1 MKTPQPIH
9 TVKFTI
15 SATYQLE
22 HKEREVLT
30 QLPKSSIA
38 KKPPAAP
45 KPKVVPIT
53 NNDERRSFQLH
64 YSIGNSVPDGK
75 STVFLQPEV
84 VKNMIQVVDKETKT
98 VSVVPYGP
106 PPVFQSTPVTW
117 SANHDIDVTSD
128 IAVVLLTEQQRIVVE
143 VYEIVKIEVEK
154 KSGLTREMLE
164 GLGIDKD
171 ALDLTNRASQIEQ
184 STSMSL
190 SSKDLTGSTKETT
203 FSRATTASGATT
215 ADSED
220 IPDDHHRHHQ
230 ETPHPHHYDHPEKHM
245 RRASE
250 GSMARTRSAQSLANL
265 ALLRPKTPPSPHH
278 CESPLATLMHNRPGS
293 NGPIRMPPPPDL
305 SSMRPKKVPRK
316 TTVTLADGTKV
327 ERLLRSGSADEIH
340 KIQVTSAKGEMKT
353 LFEKENKSLPQLNS
367 AGTADQDA
375 TSQVSKQDSNSNT
388 NTNSNTTNSSKKKKP
403 TKDKPLPKKRFV
415 YETRK
420 VKVGQMRIDMTNF
433 YCNELLVEGILEHPI
448 DGFISLKSSL
458 SLDIPLLSPTQLRTL
473 NPVSISLL
481 SIENMPKTPISYTDL
496 DTHCLPTTA
505 NFQFYNDKHV
515 HEVCV
520 NSKHTRVAAFGTKH
534 VVLAGLLDQKEMQ
547 TRILSEDFI
556 VKVYDRIPKRAKHRR
571 TSVPEAPPGLSTDDN
586 NDTDASEEYDW
597 DFFERGVG
605 ITRIRASVLPCSDR
619 VRRPHGYNKNM
630 SFPAGHWMEHGTS
643 MVIECQ
649 TFGNVMNAALL
660 AGIEGSTEEE
670 ERIFGRLV
678 VFAKASHLELRDVID
693 SIIWSRK
700 QHAQLL
706 TTSVM
711 DPQARRED
719 YVSGYVLTD
728 PEERIYILEGLKK
741 GAIGAIK
748 AALRKLQEKTREDED
763 CNYMIHFDPDAGFTE
778 RIWDCHFET
787 SLDQITRAPRI
798 YVKDVIP
805 DRAYRSLMWLNKLK
819 SMHFLI
825 ENTSSKIPYF
835 PSRRTLHSLVTT
847 FGTISQSTKKPD
859 SGRSSVVTPNSAV
872 NSNSNQS
879 SLPSTLPNTA
889 QATISLPPVVS
900 ESSFRSS
907 TLTSRLSSKQTPSK
921 LSPTHPRD
929 VVPYSSAKPRLRA
942 PYTANP
948 ADCIFNYSM
957 QVKSTTR
964 AQLSKIRAS
973 MKKDVCYMYSQAFK
987 LDLGKVEN

>member
-1 MKTPQPIH
+1 MK
-9 TVKFTI
+9 
-15 SATYQLE
+15 AL
-22 HKEREVLT
+22 RAM
-30 QLPKSSIA
+30 IA
-38 KKPPAAP
+38 A
-45 KPKVVPIT
+45 
-53 NNDERRSFQLH
+53 E
-64 YSIGNSVPDGK
+64 
-75 STVFLQPEV
+75 
-84 VKNMIQVVDKETKT
+84 
-98 VSVVPYGP
+98 
-106 PPVFQSTPVTW
+106 QS
-117 SANHDIDVTSD
+117 
-128 IAVVLLTEQQRIVVE
+128 
-143 VYEIVKIEVEK
+143 
-154 KSGLTREMLE
+154 
-164 GLGIDKD
+164 
-171 ALDLTNRASQIEQ
+171 NRASQIEQ

-203 FSRATTASGATT
+203 SASRPLSRATTASGATT

-220 IPDDHHRHHQ
+220 IPDDHHRHHHQ

-367 AGTADQDA
+367 AGAADQDA

-473 NPVSISLL
+473 NPISISLL

-520 NSKHTRVAAFGTKH
+520 NSKHARVAAFGTKH

-547 TRILSEDFI
+547 TRILSEDFV

-571 TSVPEAPPGLSTDDN
+571 TSVPEAPPGLSTNDN

-597 DFFERGVG
+597 GPYGVAAFNLKDF
-605 ITRIRASVLPCSDR
+605 L
-619 VRRPHGYNKNM
+619 N
-630 SFPAGHWMEHGTS
+630 
-643 MVIECQ
+643 
-649 TFGNVMNAALL
+649 
-660 AGIEGSTEEE
+660 
-670 ERIFGRLV
+670 
-678 VFAKASHLELRDVID
+678 
-693 SIIWSRK
+693 
-700 QHAQLL
+700 
-706 TTSVM
+706 
-711 DPQARRED
+711 
-719 YVSGYVLTD
+719 
-728 PEERIYILEGLKK
+728 EGL
-741 GAIGAIK
+741 GSRVFVR
-748 AALRKLQEKTREDED
+748 LCFL
-763 CNYMIHFDPDAGFTE
+763 
-778 RIWDCHFET
+778 
-787 SLDQITRAPRI
+787 
-798 YVKDVIP
+798 V
-805 DRAYRSLMWLNKLK
+805 
-819 SMHFLI
+819 LI
-825 ENTSSKIPYF
+825 E
-835 PSRRTLHSLVTT
+835 
-847 FGTISQSTKKPD
+847 
-859 SGRSSVVTPNSAV
+859 SVDPM
-872 NSNSNQS
+872 
-879 SLPSTLPNTA
+879 
-889 QATISLPPVVS
+889 
-900 ESSFRSS
+900 
-907 TLTSRLSSKQTPSK
+907 
-921 LSPTHPRD
+921 D
-929 VVPYSSAKPRLRA
+929 
-942 PYTANP
+942 
-948 ADCIFNYSM
+948 
-957 QVKSTTR
+957 TTR
-964 AQLSKIRAS
+964 TRRFLRVIGWNMGQ
-973 MKKDVCYMYSQAFK
+973 VW
-987 LDLGKVEN
+987 